1 MPTERMCPCG
11 CGRTRTAAI
20 RAMMAGP
27 SALNF
32 DQADAL
38 LDKNFPASRGND
50 DE

>member
-11 CGRTRTAAI
+11 CGKTRSDAI

-27 SALNF
+27 AALNF
-32 DQADAL
+32 EQADAL
-38 LDKNFPASRGND
+38 LDKNFPAGQGNN